1 MEPQDLVPAPT
12 PEARQWAMFC
22 HYAAF
27 FWFLVPMIGNVIG
40 PLIVWQLKKDL
51 DPFVNEQGKEA
62 LNFQITFSLA
72 MIVSGILAWV
82 VIGFPLMLLVSI
94 SALVLTI
101 IAGIKANAGEAYR
114 YPICW
119 RVVK

>member
-1 MEPQDLVPAPT
+1 MEPQDLVPTPT

-62 LNFQITFSLA
+62 LNFQITV
-72 MIVSGILAWV
+72 MIGYVAAWILMYLLIGFLLIPILMICNLVFCILAAV
-82 VIGFPLMLLVSI
+82 AVSKG
-94 SALVLTI
+94 AH
-101 IAGIKANAGEAYR
+101 YR
-114 YPICW
+114 YPVIL
-119 RVVK
+119 RLIK

>member
-1 MEPQDLVPAPT
+1 MEPQDLVPAPA

-27 FWFLVPMIGNVIG
+27 FWFLVPMIGNVVG

-51 DPFVNEQGKEA
+51 DPFVNQQGKEA

-72 MIVSGILAWV
+72 MIVCGILAWV

>member
-22 HYAAF
+22 HYSAF
-27 FWFLVPMIGNVIG
+27 FWFLVPMIGNVVG

-72 MIVSGILAWV
+72 MIVCGILAWV